1 MYRDALVQWATTNNR
16 KYTIVGKEFKTN
28 CIFGTHE
35 DRNPS
40 FSINII
46 TGKAYC
52 FSCSTGTHADRIL
65 GVQQDEESLRIS
77 KYMQLDKMWEPVEE
91 QEFTIVLPP
100 VAHEVTESI
109 RGISKELLQ
118 ELGVYQCNHGRY
130 KDRLVFPIRDTD
142 GELLGFDARIHGDT
156 PNVPE
161 AKYLRPSGMKTVDV
175 LYPLDY
181 LWNHR
186 EDLDLSTVVLTE
198 GILDAISLIQLG
210 VPAVCNFGLG
220 APSPLKAGRLLSLG
234 AMELINGLDFDA
246 PAIKAWQ
253 GDPETGKIGLKE
265 TWRQYVTIGRPL
277 PVLKSIYKSGCK
289 DANEY
294 LQQLM
299 EA

>member
-1 MYRDALVQWATTNNR
+1 MYKERLIAWLQSQGR
-16 KYTIVGKEFKTN
+16 SYSISGKEFKTN

-40 FSINII
+40 FSINMV

-52 FSCSTGTHADRIL
+52 FSCATGTHADRIL

-77 KYMQLDKMWEPVEE
+77 KYMQLDKMWEPVETTE
-91 QEFTIVLPP
+91 LNIVLPP
-100 VAHEVTESI
+100 MASEVTDSI

-118 ELGVYQCNHGRY
+118 ELGAYHCNHGRY
-130 KDRLVFPIRDTD
+130 KDRLIFPIRDTD
-142 GELLGFDARIHGDT
+142 GELLGFDARIHGDN

-161 AKYLRPSGMKTVDV
+161 AKYLRPSGMKTVDI

-186 EDLDLSTVVLTE
+186 EDLDLSTIVLTE
-198 GILDAISLIQLG
+198 GIMDAISLIQLG
-210 VPAVCNFGLG
+210 VPAVCNFGLS

-234 AMELINGLDFDA
+234 TMTLVNGLDNDQA
-246 PAIKAWQ
+246 AIRAYQ
-253 GDPETGKIGLKE
+253 GDPEKGQVGLKE
-265 TWRQYVTIGRPL
+265 HWKQYVTIGRPL
-277 PVLKSIYKSGCK
+277 PVIQSIRKAGCK

-294 LQQLM
+294 LQQLG
-299 EA
+299 AV